1 MAELDDRETGQST
14 VMGISLLILILAA
27 VPTLANQSFSGTAFG
42 LFLTGV
48 VTAVIF
54 GALNNQGHGWDSL
67 GTVQILT
74 LVLITVAVLNRP
86 LVAGMLPGGAAAGIG
101 TLFVVLTFLF
111 ALYAVYGLFTSEDRL
126 PNMSFLFI
134 AVMVGAG
141 ATIGIVGTVLVT
153 LAALVTIFAWPHVRS
168 QAPAEI

>member
-27 VPTLANQSFSGTAFG
+27 IPTLASQSFSGTGFG

-54 GALNNQGHGWDSL
+54 GALNNQGHGWDSI

-86 LVAGMLPGGAAAGIG
+86 LVTDMIGATAASGIG

-111 ALYAVYGLFTSEDRL
+111 AVYAVYGTFTSDDRL
-126 PNMSFLFI
+126 PNMSFLFV
-134 AVMVGAG
+134 AVMIGAG

-153 LAALVTIFAWPHVRS
+153 LAALVTIFAWPHVESRT
-168 QAPAEI
+168 PAEI